1 MATGSPQTEAQAR
14 KRAARA
20 NPMTTGV
27 GAPAVERPSLRKR
40 LATAFAVLALL
51 IALAQAGFVWLV
63 GERAEEQLIDRIL
76 AEQLHRSIAMHWQRP
91 GFAAPNTPDMSLY
104 LLADGDSSAEAAL
117 PGWLRSLPRRTGSY
131 EVHPGEGLEYHV
143 AIERDRDTWFF
154 LVYDVADHEARQRD
168 TLALLAVSVFV
179 IAGLALLVSGRLA
192 RRLTGDLQRLA
203 EAVSAPGDP
212 ARNGE
217 ILDSMASHAE
227 TARLA
232 GALDAYRMRLR
243 DALDRERAFTA
254 AANHE
259 LRTPLMRA
267 GSSLDLLRAGLLDE
281 RQRKL
286 VDTVQSS
293 IDEMAMLTGALLRV
307 ARGRNAEAARE
318 TDLAS
323 LVAEVLAHLAAEA
336 QARGVALHAEVPS
349 ALHRQ
354 IDRSALWI
362 VLANLVRNAI
372 RHSGGRCVRVGW
384 CEDSLQVDDDGV
396 GLEAAATPAVEPG
409 LGIGLVIVERI
420 CEAAGWRLELASR
433 HEGGTRAT
441 VGIPAG

>member
-1 MATGSPQTEAQAR
+1 MATGSPQTEGGAHAGQPAR
-14 KRAARA
+14 
-20 NPMTTGV
+20 
-27 GAPAVERPSLRKR
+27 ERPSLRRR

-91 GFAAPNTPDMSLY
+91 GSAAPNTPDMSLH
-104 LLADGDSSAEAAL
+104 LLEVGDSSAEAAL
-117 PGWLRSLPRRTGSY
+117 PGWLRRLPRQAGSY

-143 AIERDRDTWFF
+143 AIEQDRGTWFF
-154 LVYDVADHEARQRD
+154 LVYDVADHEARQHS

-179 IAGLALLVSGRLA
+179 IAGMALLVSGRLA

-203 EAVSAPGDP
+203 EAVSVPGDT
-212 ARNGE
+212 AHEGTT
-217 ILDSMASHAE
+217 LDSMATHTE

-232 GALDAYRMRLR
+232 GALDAYRARLR
-243 DALDRERAFTA
+243 DTLDRERAFTA

-267 GSSLDLLRAGLLDE
+267 GSTLDLLRAGSLDE

-286 VDTVQSS
+286 IDSVQSS
-293 IDEMAMLTGALLRV
+293 IDEMTMLTGALLRV

-318 TDLAS
+318 TDLVA
-323 LVAEVLAHLAAEA
+323 LVTEVLAHLAAEA
-336 QARGVALHAEVPS
+336 QVRGVGLHADMPPT
-349 ALHRQ
+349 LRRR

-372 RHSGGRCVRVGW
+372 RHSGGHCVRVGW
-384 CEDSLQVDDDGV
+384 CEDRLQVDDDGV
-396 GLEAAATPAVEPG
+396 GLEAAAHTAAEPG
-409 LGIGLVIVERI
+409 LGIGLAIVARI
-420 CEAAGWRLELASR
+420 CETAGWRMELAR
-433 HEGGTRAT
+433 RREGGTRASIE
-441 VGIPAG
+441 IPAD